1 MVPLRFVVV
10 LATKEILASFL
21 SRKAKKE
28 VLVSY
33 MRISCRLE
41 AHKGCLVLSGVDSW
55 GGVSEW
61 DPERESWFRDEDSF
75 IFPVAS
81 AAEGEVEV
89 EVWNGRPDPLLPREV
104 FSR

>member
-1 MVPLRFVVV
+1 VGPG
-10 LATKEILASFL
+10 TG
-21 SRKAKKE
+21 
-28 VLVSY
+28 VLVQN
-33 MRISCRLE
+33 
-41 AHKGCLVLSGVDSW
+41 
-55 GGVSEW
+55 
-61 DPERESWFRDEDSF
+61 EDSF

>member
-1 MVPLRFVVV
+1 MPG
-10 LATKEILASFL
+10 SFRGRQL
-21 SRKAKKE
+21 
-28 VLVSY
+28 
-33 MRISCRLE
+33 
-41 AHKGCLVLSGVDSW
+41 